1 MEAYQLYEDAVLFVH
16 QKPFQPPSVINAS
29 IISAA
34 QGHFGNFHLTEKTW
48 GNRLWISPLMPIY
61 WFFDLP
67 AVAERNLFL
76 ADIRGADTFMEAAF
90 AMLESRR
97 RRSIR
102 PAARVPL

>member
-1 MEAYQLYEDAVLFVH
+1 
-16 QKPFQPPSVINAS
+16 
-29 IISAA
+29 
-34 QGHFGNFHLTEKTW
+34 
-48 GNRLWISPLMPIY
+48 MPIY
-61 WFFDLP
+61 WFFDLA

-102 PAARVPL
+102 PATRVPL